1 MQLRDRRNLELPTQ
15 LTPPQQAGSG
25 ANDLAQRYE
34 LAPSK
39 PNNTGLPDNLT
50 SGIESLSGMSMDH
63 VKVHYHSA
71 KPVQLNAH
79 AYAQGSE
86 IHVAPGQERHLAHEA
101 WHVVQQARG
110 RVKPTMQM
118 RQGVPL
124 QRLAIRHGL
133 LAPGAYAAVVGW
145 SVLAYATLTRPGLA
159 PQHSTARSGAAGH
172 AEEQLIAG
180 AQALL
185 GGPAALA
192 PAGTEFEIWVSSSP
206 CSSMFGTSAL
216 PPGCM
221 ERLQAFAAATGAT
234 VIVHADKPYQPK
246 GVGMKAQSVAAAG
259 ALAVGGSPIDFSKR
273 TGIAAGLTAYPL
285 VAGLGH
291 GWQPPHG
298 SVAQLAGG
306 ATNRSIEGRM
316 GVADGEEDSVLA
328 KPKPGG
334 VKLIYGA

>member
-1 MQLRDRRNLELPTQ
+1 MSEFISEQKNKTVSAKNTVASRGWGALTDVRSREVPMQLRDRRNLELPTQ

-180 AQALL
+180 AQALI
-185 GGPAALA
+185 GRARR
-192 PAGTEFEIWVSSSP
+192 
-206 CSSMFGTSAL
+206 
-216 PPGCM
+216 PG
-221 ERLQAFAAATGAT
+221 
-234 VIVHADKPYQPK
+234 
-246 GVGMKAQSVAAAG
+246 
-259 ALAVGGSPIDFSKR
+259 
-273 TGIAAGLTAYPL
+273 
-285 VAGLGH
+285 
-291 GWQPPHG
+291 
-298 SVAQLAGG
+298 AGG
-306 ATNRSIEGRM
+306 HRI
-316 GVADGEEDSVLA
+316 
-328 KPKPGG
+328 
-334 VKLIYGA
+334 